1 MLELADDVVRQYIDA
16 SSAFT
21 ALEEAE
27 REQSH
32 VRGGMY
38 WHKGHNSA
46 PNDVYLVRTTPSGS
60 EKSLGPRSNDT
71 ERIYNTLQAR
81 KREAQTR
88 VSGLRKAVSPE

>member
-1 MLELADDVVRQYIDA
+1 MLELADDVMRQYIDA

-38 WHKGHNSA
+38 
-46 PNDVYLVRTTPSGS
+46 
-60 EKSLGPRSNDT
+60 
-71 ERIYNTLQAR
+71 
-81 KREAQTR
+81 
-88 VSGLRKAVSPE
+88 